1 MDLADNCQSDPMV
14 LQKLDILE
22 RRIFKDANSARV
34 KLNEWLA
41 ETGAT
46 LTAANMVIN
55 YKKRKRVDLDTSR

>member
-1 MDLADNCQSDPMV
+1 MDLADNCQSDPTV

-46 LTAANMVIN
+46 LTAANMVVN
-55 YKKRKRVDLDTSR
+55 YKKRKRVDLETSR